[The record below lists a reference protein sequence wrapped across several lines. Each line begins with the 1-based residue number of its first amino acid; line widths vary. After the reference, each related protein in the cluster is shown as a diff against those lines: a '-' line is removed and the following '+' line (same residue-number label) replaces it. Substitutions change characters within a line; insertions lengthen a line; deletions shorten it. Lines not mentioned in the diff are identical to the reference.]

1 MYGISLTAA
10 MSGDNLVAAA
20 SITNA
25 LFQIN
30 RTKLYVIVVTLS
42 KNDNIKFLENME
54 QGFKRTSYWNK

>member
-1 MYGISLTAA
+1 

-20 SITNA
+20 SITST

-30 RTKLYVIVVTLS
+30 RTKLYVPVVTLS
-42 KNDNIKFLENME
+42 KNDNTKFLENME